1 MKNLFIIIF
10 IILFHTTI
18 LYSQNKYGKVST
30 QLLEQTSYN
39 RDTTASALITL
50 KESETIFSINRN
62 NKFQFEQEIKV
73 QIKILKKEGLDW
85 CNQSIGYYFESNY
98 NREEIRG
105 LSGCTYNLEN
115 GKIIKS
121 NLSKNNIFEEDSG
134 TNFRLCKFT
143 MPAAKVGSVIEYKFT
158 IVSGFLQ
165 DLREFNFQ
173 ESIPIEEVSY
183 NIRIPE
189 YLNYNINML
198 GYESVETKRKDINGT
213 LFFEDAKSLQCSMK
227 EIDFFRKNMPAIKNE
242 EYVWTMSDYLS
253 KVSFE
258 LQSVHVPGNIIQT
271 FSSNWS
277 SIDQNLLK
285 SDYYGGNLKKKN
297 IFKNEIDKGELTIE
311 RAIDIQN
318 MIKSKVTW
326 NGKNSSYPTNLSKVY
341 NEGTGNSADMNLLL
355 YNALKAGGY
364 NVYPVLLST
373 RKNGVLPV
381 ANPSA
386 SSFNYLIVAL
396 DIDTMRYYTD
406 ASAKYGD
413 WNILPNMV
421 QVPQARIVSDE
432 FKGWVDLSN
441 ITPYRSTLMSI
452 TTLSDNT
459 QNSKISESNQGMS
472 AYNLRATYNSAENE
486 TKFIEELEKYYGGEI
501 SDFIIKNSEE
511 TYKPLT
517 LGFTLNKFES
527 LEDEYLYID
536 ALPQKIVSDNPF
548 KNETRTYP
556 VMFDNITYKRY
567 GANFNIPDGYEVE
580 ELPKSE
586 HITVNINDMS
596 LLYKTNI
603 MGNQIQILAIFQ
615 INKIL
620 FLPGE
625 YDLLRDFY
633 TKLVQKSNEQIVLK
647 KKNKG

>member
-198 GYESVETKRKDINGT
+198 GYESVETKRKDINGN

-341 NEGTGNSADMNLLL
+341 NEGTGNSADLNLLL